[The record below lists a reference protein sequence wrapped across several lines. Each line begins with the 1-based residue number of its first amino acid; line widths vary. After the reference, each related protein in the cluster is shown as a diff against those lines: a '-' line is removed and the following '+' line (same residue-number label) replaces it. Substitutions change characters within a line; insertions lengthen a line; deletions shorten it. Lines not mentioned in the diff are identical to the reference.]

1 MIEDAIYNFVY
12 DEYLFFYYNYY
23 TKNIEISES
32 FIAKSNCNFK
42 IQSFLDDKNITYY
55 FIEHITSN
63 FRISCNEKKEINL
76 LSEIEEI
83 KKDFFLWDFINVVNN
98 SFILQNKKNKCFI
111 LIRNNSIYCENI
123 TLNMSSQFKLL
134 KIYEEVNEKAIN
146 IEMIDKEPI
155 DVIIKYIDLKDPF
168 LNRSGIAQIKKDYE
182 NEELRYAVRSILKYK
197 ILSQIPAVLSF
208 KILF

>member
-23 TKNIEISES
+23 TINIEISKS

-42 IQSFLDDKNITYY
+42 IQFFLEDKNITYY

-63 FRISCNEKKEINL
+63 FKISCNEKKEINL
-76 LSEIEEI
+76 ISEIDEN
-83 KKDFFLWDFINVVNN
+83 KKDFSLWNFINVVNN

-111 LIRNNSIYCENI
+111 LIRNNSICCENI
-123 TLNMSSQFKLL
+123 PLNMSSQFKLL
-134 KIYEEVNEKAIN
+134 KIFEEVNEKAIN

-155 DVIIKYIDLKDPF
+155 DVIIKYIDLIVK
-168 LNRSGIAQIKKDYE
+168 
-182 NEELRYAVRSILKYK
+182 RSI
-197 ILSQIPAVLSF
+197 F
-208 KILF
+208 K